1 MTKKTVYEWLDQC
14 NYNQFRRVAAF
25 AIFRTNEPDSYC
37 GKIQVAYPKDGAGTL
52 RAFLWDFGNEIQM
65 GTAGGYGYD
74 KLSAALRGM
83 KFNGIVLEDN
93 PTDWRNQLKD
103 AGYTVIQVV

>member
-1 MTKKTVYEWLDQC
+1 MNKKSVYDWLKSCDHNQWSRARVIIIFKDN
-14 NYNQFRRVAAF
+14 NYV
-25 AIFRTNEPDSYC
+25 

-74 KLSAALRGM
+74 KLSAALQGMIFRGITLQDHPE
-83 KFNGIVLEDN
+83 NWEI
-93 PTDWRNQLKD
+93 QLRE
-103 AGYTVIQVV
+103 AGYNVITVM

>member
-1 MTKKTVYEWLDQC
+1 MNKKSVYDWLRTCD
-14 NYNQFRRVAAF
+14 NNQWSRARV
-25 AIFRTNEPDSYC
+25 IIILKDGDIV

-52 RAFLWDFGNEIQM
+52 RAFLWNFGSDVQM

-83 KFNGIVLEDN
+83 HFKGIELQDHPEN
-93 PTDWRNQLKD
+93 WEIQLRQ
-103 AGYTVIQVV
+103 AGYNVYTVL